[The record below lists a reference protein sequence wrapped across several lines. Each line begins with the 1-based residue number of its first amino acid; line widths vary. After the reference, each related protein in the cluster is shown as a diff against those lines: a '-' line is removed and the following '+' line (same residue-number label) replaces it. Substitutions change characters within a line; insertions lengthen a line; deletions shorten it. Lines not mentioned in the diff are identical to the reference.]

1 MSPPRDVLLIA
12 AAVLAVAGLGAWVG
26 IRLARRYRGWRAQR
40 RFRQGR
46 QGEEVA
52 IRLLRRKGYTVIDT
66 QVSAVAS
73 VEVDGQCR
81 EFEVRADAI
90 VSKRR
95 RKFVAEFKT
104 GASASVANRATRRQL
119 LEYAV
124 TYRAD
129 GVLLVDATQATIVE
143 IEFPNLR

>member
-1 MSPPRDVLLIA
+1 MSPSRDVLLV
-12 AAVLAVAGLGAWVG
+12 AVLALVVAGLGAWVG
-26 IRLARRYRGWRAQR
+26 VRLARRYRGWRTQR
-40 RFRQGR
+40 RFRRGR
-46 QGEEVA
+46 KGEDIA
-52 IRLLRRKGYTVIDT
+52 IQLLRSKGYTVLDT

-81 EFEVRADAI
+81 EFDVRADAI

-124 TYRAD
+124 TYCAD
-129 GVLLVDATQATIVE
+129 GVLLVDATRRTIVE